1 MILISTDKIDLA
13 TFEGVPN
20 FDSEKKKKKKE
31 ESEEANM
38 YFKVGKLQIRGTQVG

>member
-20 FDSEKKKKKKE
+20 FDSEKKKKKE

>member
-20 FDSEKKKKKKE
+20 FDSEKKKKE